1 MLPTAHLEFTWA
13 ALNWLQRKAGLFDEA
28 DYRGVALASMAPDLL
43 DKPLA
48 MTVYRHTD
56 AALFWGHNLWLHGL
70 LWLGGWLWTRGRGR
84 TFRRA
89 APYLLAFSGHL
100 VADRMW
106 GFRESLLYPFGAGY
120 WHPWRHVGGPA
131 AMLDAYRDVIRKTP
145 LLIIFESVGLLL
157 LGWFIRDRKL
167 TRRGRLAG
175 LLRTGRVSDE
185 ESP

>member
-28 DYRGVALASMAPDLL
+28 DYRKIGLASVAPDLL

-48 MTVYRHTD
+48 MTAYRHTD

-70 LWLGGWLWTRGRGR
+70 AWLGAWLWGRRKGKA
-84 TFRRA
+84 FRHA

-106 GFRESLLYPFGAGY
+106 GFHETLLYPFGAGY

-145 LLIIFESVGLLL
+145 LLVFFEAAGLFLL
-157 LGWFIRDRKL
+157 AWFIRDRGL
-167 TRRGRLAG
+167 ARRQRIVAF
-175 LLRTGRVSDE
+175 LRTGRAGQWERS
-185 ESP
+185 